1 MAKRRPHPAPPPH
14 PPPSR
19 RRFIL
24 LLACILLGAAAL
36 RFYYF
41 HEARN
46 LPDYDSP
53 ILDALYHD
61 YWARGIAFGQWNPP
75 PGQPDPEINSHP
87 YVRPPLYAWFLAAVY
102 KIFGPSFDPPRL
114 AQFSLGLISALL
126 CGLMARK
133 WFGNLAGL
141 LAAAALSF
149 YWILPYYEAQLVE
162 PSLVIPLLL
171 LWVALTVRA
180 FSAFKPFTFAASGLF
195 LGVIVLSR
203 PNALLLCP
211 AFGVWIL
218 ASGFLAKRAVGPV
231 AVCALV
237 FGLGTLA
244 SVSPVIIRNFKVSGE
259 FAPVTAVGGQ
269 NLYLANNP
277 LADGSTGIAPD
288 MRNWSSFHHARFV
301 RDLGLAI
308 GKPVTYSEA
317 SNIWTDRAI
326 AYIKENPRRFLE
338 LTFHKILLLIGP
350 KEVSVDREDEFERSA
365 SPILR
370 ALPGNFTW
378 FLSAA
383 LASIIILGTTQ
394 KAGILRRPEI
404 MVPLISLLVFAGS
417 YVPFTV
423 TGRYRI
429 PLLPLLALLAVASL
443 PVLAIWLRTKS
454 WRPLAASALVLIA
467 LLFALSWN
475 YSGYQPSLSRWHLA
489 RGLAAARED
498 NMTLA
503 LEKFRSAVA
512 VDPSFASARQKHA
525 MVLHE
530 LGRLDEART
539 EILDSLHYEKNL
551 ESLEILGRIE
561 SGRKNLLG
569 LKSAFDQ
576 LDSVG
581 YPDSNIL
588 NTFGIF
594 FAESGDLD
602 SAASAFSRSLELDPT
617 NSNALK
623 NLALARVNTGDSSG
637 ALELLRQV
645 SDKDPT
651 DGFIAYSL
659 AKQLAVSGDYAG
671 AIVSLRRAVFSNEP
685 SPEWIGAL
693 AWIHATHPQESL
705 RDGKAALEL
714 ASRAVSIAGPKEPT
728 ALVVL
733 AAAQAESGDFDA
745 ASQTARQA
753 LSMLNSESDEDTRSA
768 LKLQLESY
776 SSGKPFRDLN
786 MSSGPK
792 STP

>member
-1 MAKRRPHPAPPPH
+1 M
-14 PPPSR
+14 
-19 RRFIL
+19 
-24 LLACILLGAAAL
+24 LACILLAAAAL
-36 RFYYF
+36 RFFYF
-41 HEARN
+41 EEARN
-46 LPDYDSP
+46 LPDYGSP

-61 YWARGIAFGQWNPP
+61 YWARGIAFDQWNPP

-114 AQFSLGLISALL
+114 AQFSLGLLSALL
-126 CGLMARK
+126 AALMARK

-180 FSAFKPFTFAASGLF
+180 FSTFKVFLFAASGLL

-218 ASGFLAKRAVGPV
+218 ASGLLSKRSFLPV
-231 AVCALV
+231 AFCALV

-244 SVSPVIIRNFKVSGE
+244 SVSPAIIRNFKVSGE
-259 FAPVTAVGGQ
+259 FVPVTAVGGQ

-317 SNIWTDRAI
+317 SNIWTDRAT
-326 AYIKENPRRFLE
+326 AFIKENPRRFLE

-370 ALPGNFTW
+370 TLPGNFTW

-383 LASIIILGTTQ
+383 LASLIILATTQ
-394 KAGILRRPEI
+394 KSGLLHRPEI
-404 MVPLISLLVFAGS
+404 MVPLISLIVFAGS

-429 PLLPLLALLAVASL
+429 PLLPLLTLLAVASL
-443 PVLAIWLRTKS
+443 PVLANWLKTKS
-454 WRPLAASALVLIA
+454 WRPLAASALLLLA

-475 YSGYQPSLSRWHLA
+475 YSGYQPSLARWHLA
-489 RGLAAARED
+489 RGLAAAKQGD
-498 NMTLA
+498 IPLA
-503 LEKFRSAVA
+503 LEKFRSAVS
-512 VDPSFASARQKHA
+512 VEPSFASARQEHA
-525 MVLHE
+525 KALHE

-551 ESLEILGRIE
+551 ESLKVLGRIE
-561 SGRKNLLG
+561 SSRKNLPG
-569 LKSAFDQ
+569 LKSAFSQ
-576 LDSVG
+576 LDSAG

-594 FAESGDLD
+594 FAEAGDLD
-602 SAASAFSRSLELDPT
+602 SATSAFSRALELDPG

-623 NLALARVNTGDSSG
+623 NLARACLNSGDSSK
-637 ALELLRQV
+637 ALELLRRA
-645 SDKDPT
+645 SEKDPA
-651 DGFIAYSL
+651 DGLIAYSL
-659 AKQLAVSGDYAG
+659 AKQLAMAGDYSG
-671 AIVSLRRAVFSNEP
+671 AVVSLRRAVSSREP

-693 AWIHATHPQESL
+693 AWIHATHPQQSL

-714 ASRAVSIAGPKEPT
+714 ARRAVAIAGPKEPT

-733 AAAQAESGDFDA
+733 AAAQAESGEFNE
-745 ASQTARQA
+745 ASQTAREA
-753 LSMLNSESDEDTRSA
+753 LSLLDSTADRDTRSA
-768 LKLQLESY
+768 LELQLESY
-776 SSGKPFRDLN
+776 SAGKPFRDSN
-786 MSSGPK
+786 MSSAPK
-792 STP
+792 SAP